1 MIESLNQFHFIRPLV
16 LLLAPLAIVLW
27 WLWQR
32 RTDPLRGWRE
42 QMDSE
47 LLEALVIGRESSHSD
62 STRWILVAWLIA
74 VIAIAGPTWRL
85 EPSPFADD
93 GTPLM
98 ILLKADISMDRPDP
112 APSRIERAR
121 LKISDL
127 AEERE
132 GQPLGLIAYA
142 GSAHLVLPPTRDTAT
157 VASMAAEIS
166 PEIMPRSGDRLD
178 LALLK
183 AGETLKESGGTI
195 LVLADSIDGETAEL
209 SKAARSVGLEVNVLA
224 ISASDS
230 SDFESLRT
238 AAKAI
243 GAKVQELT
251 VDDSDVQALVRRA
264 ASTPVARKGSEG
276 DRWQEA
282 GWFLVPI
289 VALFSAFSFRREVST
304 VEEEG
309 IRA

>member
-1 MIESLNQFHFIRPLV
+1 MIDALGQFHFIRPFA
-16 LLLAPLAIVLW
+16 LLLAPLAIALW

-32 RTDPLRGWRE
+32 QTDPLRGWRQ
-42 QMDSE
+42 QMDPD
-47 LLEALVIGRESSHSD
+47 LLSALVTGRTSSHAGPK
-62 STRWILVAWLIA
+62 RWILASWLIA
-74 VIAIAGPTWRL
+74 VIAIAGPTWQL

-93 GTPLM
+93 ATPLM
-98 ILLKADISMDRPDP
+98 ILLKADISMDSPDP

-127 AEERE
+127 AEERK

-183 AGETLKESGGTI
+183 AGETLAETGGTI
-195 LVLADSIDGETAEL
+195 LVLADSIDGDSAEL

-230 SDFESLRT
+230 SDFESLQA
-238 AAKAI
+238 AAKAF
-243 GAKVQELT
+243 GAKVQKLT
-251 VDDSDVQALVRRA
+251 VDDSDVQAVVRRA
-264 ASTPVARKGSEG
+264 ASTPVARKGAEG

-289 VALFSAFSFRREVST
+289 IALISAFSFRREVST
-304 VEEEG
+304 IEEEG
-309 IRA
+309 AQA